1 MDAYKILGLQPG
13 ANEDEVKTAYRTLA
27 QKYQPENYEAGPLRD
42 DAQAKMDEL
51 NAAFDTVMGAL
62 RTGDETSTANTAAS
76 AAASGAAGGKYNDI
90 RAMINSG
97 DVENALSRLNGIAGG
112 AEDAEWNFLVGSA
125 YYYKGWLADALRY
138 FDTACRIEPS
148 NREYDA
154 ARRNLNTSANGNM
167 RGNPYENSANPYNS
181 MGAGCSCCD
190 MCSAMMCMNMC
201 CGCGNGG
208 C

>member
-1 MDAYKILGLQPG
+1 MDAYRILGLQPG
-13 ANEDEVKTAYRTLA
+13 ASEDEVKTAYRALA

-51 NAAFDTVMGAL
+51 NHAFDTVMGAL
-62 RTGDETSTANTAAS
+62 RTGDDAANNADSTATSAAS
-76 AAASGAAGGKYNDI
+76 GGKYNDI
-90 RAMINSG
+90 RAMINGG

-138 FDTACRIEPS
+138 FDTACRLEPS
-148 NREYDA
+148 NREYEA
-154 ARRNLNTSANGNM
+154 ARRNLNSSANGNM
-167 RGNPYENSANPYNS
+167 NGNPYASSARQYNPA
-181 MGAGCSCCD
+181 GAGCSCCD

>member
-1 MDAYKILGLQPG
+1 MDAYRILGLQPG
-13 ANEDEVKTAYRTLA
+13 ASEEDVKTAYRALA
-27 QKYQPENYEAGPLRD
+27 QKYQPEHYEAGPLRD

-51 NAAFDTVMGAL
+51 NAAFDTIMGAL
-62 RTGDETSTANTAAS
+62 RTGDVQSESTSADSTAGNTT
-76 AAASGAAGGKYNDI
+76 AGGKYNDI
-90 RAMINSG
+90 RAMINGG

-138 FDTACRIEPS
+138 FDTACRLEPS
-148 NREYDA
+148 NREYEA
-154 ARRNLNTSANGNM
+154 ARRNLNSSANGNM
-167 RGNPYENSANPYNS
+167 NGNPYASSARQYNPA
-181 MGAGCSCCD
+181 GAGCSCCD